1 MGRCVM
7 FLNVHTVQTL
17 KHAFGQKN
25 PKVQSESLEWLGQAV
40 KEFGLL

>member
-1 MGRCVM
+1 MC
-7 FLNVHTVQTL
+7 LQTL

-40 KEFGLL
+40 REFGLL